1 MSDKTDILIGINGF
15 GRIGRQICR
24 QLLSHPA
31 YLQTPQQKHIKIMAI
46 NSGGSPEDLAYR
58 FKYDTVHGT
67 FHGAVSHTHD
77 SIIIDNHKI
86 KIYNHKTPEDIPWGD
101 QQISIVVECTGIFLT
116 KDTAKLHL
124 TKYRNEYHSQYHS
137 MYYPPSY
144 PPPKKGAD
152 YVILSAPAK
161 DKETKMIVMGV
172 NEETYSGEEIVS
184 NASCTTNALAPI
196 AKIIHDKYG
205 IEEALMS
212 TIHSVTSSQISLD
225 GSSKK
230 KKDKRI
236 GRAASGNIIPTTT
249 GAAKAVGNVIPELKN
264 KITGMAF
271 RVPTLNVSVVDL
283 TVRVKTPTTLQELN
297 EYITTQTK
305 SKKLKGKLSC
315 TNEQV
320 VSSDLVGNKN
330 STIVDLS
337 ATIMLN
343 DKFFKIVS
351 WYDNEAGYS
360 ARIIDLIEHIH
371 NHNTH

>member
-1 MSDKTDILIGINGF
+1 MSYKTDILIGINGF

-24 QLLSHPA
+24 QLLSKPA
-31 YLQTPQQKHIKIMAI
+31 YLQTQKQKKIKIMAI
-46 NSGGSPEDLAYR
+46 NSGGSPEELAYR

-67 FHGAVSHTHD
+67 FQGAVSHTHD

-86 KIYNHKTPEDIPWGD
+86 KVYNHKVPEDIPWGD
-101 QQISIVVECTGIFLT
+101 ENISIVCECTGKFLT
-116 KDTAKLHL
+116 QNTAKGHL
-124 TKYRNEYHSQYHS
+124 TKYRTKIISN
-137 MYYPPSY
+137 PLPR
-144 PPPKKGAD
+144 KKGAK

-161 DKETKMIVMGV
+161 DNETKMIVMGV
-172 NEETYSGEEIVS
+172 NEETYNGEEIIS
-184 NASCTTNALAPI
+184 NASCTTNALATI
-196 AKIIHDKYG
+196 AKIIHDKYD

-249 GAAKAVGNVIPELKN
+249 GAAKAVGDIIPELKN

-297 EYITTQTK
+297 EYIIEQTK
-305 SKKLKGKLSC
+305 STQLKGKLSC
-315 TNEQV
+315 TDEPV

-330 STIVDLS
+330 STTVDLS

-343 DKFFKIVS
+343 DKFFKIVC

-360 ARIIDLIEHIH
+360 ARIIDLIQYMAEYK
-371 NHNTH
+371 

>member
-1 MSDKTDILIGINGF
+1 MSDILIGINGF

-24 QLLSHPA
+24 QLLKPPT
-31 YLQTPQQKHIKIMAI
+31 YLQTPQQKQIKVMAI
-46 NSGGSPEDLAYR
+46 NSGGSPEELAYR

-67 FHGAVSHTHD
+67 FEGSVTHTHD

-86 KIYNHKTPEDIPWGD
+86 SVYNHKTPEDIPWGR
-101 QQISIVVECTGIFLT
+101 QNISIVVECTGKFLT
-116 KDTAKLHL
+116 KDTAKSHL
-124 TKYRNEYHSQYHS
+124 TKYRNEYHSH
-137 MYYPPSY
+137 YPT
-144 PPPKKGAD
+144 PKKGAD
-152 YVILSAPAK
+152 YVIISAPAK
-161 DKETKMIVMGV
+161 DTETKMIVMGV
-172 NEETYSGEEIVS
+172 NEETYKGEKIVS

-212 TIHSVTSSQISLD
+212 TIHSVTASQISLD

-249 GAAKAVGNVIPELKN
+249 GAAKAVGKVIPELEN

-305 SKKLKGKLSC
+305 TKKLKNKLSC
-315 TNEQV
+315 TNDPV

-337 ATIMLN
+337 ATLMLN

-360 ARIIDLIEHIH
+360 ARIIDLIQYMVEYKF
-371 NHNTH
+371 NKS

>member
-1 MSDKTDILIGINGF
+1 MSDILIGINGF

-24 QLLSHPA
+24 QLLKPPT
-31 YLQTPQQKHIKIMAI
+31 YLQTPQQKQIKVMAI
-46 NSGGSPEDLAYR
+46 NSGGSPEELAYR

-67 FHGAVSHTHD
+67 FEGSVTHTHD

-86 KIYNHKTPEDIPWGD
+86 SVYNHKTPEDIPWGR
-101 QQISIVVECTGIFLT
+101 QNISIVVECTGKFLT
-116 KDTAKLHL
+116 KDTAKSHL
-124 TKYRNEYHSQYHS
+124 TKYRNEYHSQYRS
-137 MYYPPSY
+137 MYYPPPY

-161 DKETKMIVMGV
+161 DNETKMIVMGV
-172 NEETYSGEEIVS
+172 NEETYKGEKIVS

-212 TIHSVTSSQISLD
+212 TIHSVTASQISLD

-249 GAAKAVGNVIPELKN
+249 GAAKAVGKVIPELEN

-305 SKKLKGKLSC
+305 TKKLKNKLSC
-315 TNEQV
+315 TNDPV

-337 ATIMLN
+337 ATLMLN

-360 ARIIDLIEHIH
+360 ARIIDLIQYMVNYEF
-371 NHNTH
+371 NKS

>member
-1 MSDKTDILIGINGF
+1 MSDILIGINGF

-24 QLLSHPA
+24 QLLKPPT
-31 YLQTPQQKHIKIMAI
+31 YLQTPQQKQIKVRAI
-46 NSGGSPEDLAYR
+46 NSGGSPEELAYR

-67 FHGAVSHTHD
+67 FEGSVTHTHD

-86 KIYNHKTPEDIPWGD
+86 SVYNHKTPEDIPWGR
-101 QQISIVVECTGIFLT
+101 QNISIVVECTGKFLT
-116 KDTAKLHL
+116 KDTAKSHL

-137 MYYPPSY
+137 MYYPPHY

-152 YVILSAPAK
+152 YVIISAPAK
-161 DKETKMIVMGV
+161 DNETKMIVMGV
-172 NEETYSGEEIVS
+172 NEETYKGEKIVS

-212 TIHSVTSSQISLD
+212 TIHSVTASQISLD

-249 GAAKAVGNVIPELKN
+249 GAAKAVGKVIPELEN

-305 SKKLKGKLSC
+305 TKKLKNKLSC
-315 TNEQV
+315 TNDPV

-337 ATIMLN
+337 ATLMLN

-360 ARIIDLIEHIH
+360 ARIIDLIQYMV
-371 NHNTH
+371 NHEFNKS